1 MVGDS
6 LYRSSSFRLSD
17 GRRGLDDSCI
27 RRLRSVLL
35 SRLDFWDNPG
45 LGVSRDF
52 FCDAVDS
59 VVRLSGLS
67 NFLFC
72 PSFQFAGE
80 NTGYMSRIRILP
92 EAVAN
97 RIAAGEVVERP
108 ASVVKEL
115 LENALDAGAKTIRVE
130 VEAGGKRMI
139 RIIDDGHGMS
149 HDDALLAFE
158 RHATSKL
165 RSADDL
171 LSIPT
176 LGFRGEALPTIAAVS
191 RLLLETRAEEDAEG
205 TRVEFAGGKLVNVK
219 PAGLPAGTTVS
230 VADLFYSVPARRKFL
245 KSDTTELGHIASLV
259 THYAL
264 ANPGR
269 QFVLTTPTQ
278 QIVDCSPVERLAER
292 VYQLFGK
299 QSFDELIEIPVV
311 SAAFRAAITEPELE
325 PAEEKA
331 RLTVYGFTSRPEIQ
345 RPNRNGIYIF
355 VNRRLVRDRL
365 ILHAIHEAYRN
376 ILPSN
381 VFPATLLFLEMPY
394 DEVDVN
400 VHPAKIEVRFRRS
413 QFVHDFTRDAIRQA
427 LMSARPIAS
436 FAAAAAASGALQN
449 ANTSAAS
456 LSNAPSM
463 DPTAPSI
470 VPRAIIPAMEEIG
483 LGSGVGSDGGFDLTS
498 APLQPIEQRF
508 VFPAGPESLVESSA
522 AFGAPSLASEPPAP
536 NWAAN
541 FAAGNGSAP
550 ATLPHPDQIADLK
563 PLGQVS
569 SSFIVAVNGEGL
581 WLVDQHVAH
590 ERVLFEQH
598 LEARRAGKVESQ
610 RMLMPMILELSPR
623 QLVIY
628 EKIAEE
634 LSANGFE
641 VELMGPRS
649 VAIQAAPAGIT
660 GSDAEKLL
668 TEILDGIERE
678 NAAISIETL
687 QAKIAASTAC
697 HAAIKV
703 NMPLDQTKMEWL
715 LAALAKT
722 DCPMSCPHGRP
733 VVLRYSIKE
742 IEKAF
747 HRI

>member
-1 MVGDS
+1 
-6 LYRSSSFRLSD
+6 
-17 GRRGLDDSCI
+17 
-27 RRLRSVLL
+27 
-35 SRLDFWDNPG
+35 
-45 LGVSRDF
+45 
-52 FCDAVDS
+52 
-59 VVRLSGLS
+59 
-67 NFLFC
+67 
-72 PSFQFAGE
+72 
-80 NTGYMSRIRILP
+80 MSRIRILP

-115 LENALDAGAKTIRVE
+115 LENAIDAGATAIRVE
-130 VEAGGKRMI
+130 VESGGKRMI
-139 RIIDDGHGMS
+139 RVIDDGHGMT

-165 RSADDL
+165 KSADDL
-171 LSIPT
+171 MSIAT
-176 LGFRGEALPTIAAVS
+176 LGFRGEAMPTIAAVS
-191 RLLLETRAEEDAEG
+191 RLLLETRDAAEPEG
-205 TRVEFAGGKLVNVK
+205 VRVEFAAGKLVSVK
-219 PAGLPAGTTVS
+219 SAGLPAGTTVS

-245 KSDTTELGHIASLV
+245 KSETTELGHIASLV

-264 ANPGR
+264 ANPGK

-278 QIVDCSPVERLAER
+278 QIIDCPPVERLADR
-292 VYQLFGK
+292 IYQLFGK
-299 QSFDELIEIPVV
+299 QSLDELVEIPTA
-311 SAAFRAAITEPELE
+311 SAVFRAAITEPELE
-325 PAEEKA
+325 PNEESA
-331 RLTVYGFTSRPEIQ
+331 RISVYGFTSRPEVQ
-345 RPNRNGIYIF
+345 RPNRNGIYVF

-376 ILPSN
+376 ILPGN

-413 QFVHDFTRDAIRQA
+413 QFVHDFTRDSIRQV
-427 LMSARPIAS
+427 LMNARAVPS
-436 FAAAAAASGALQN
+436 FAAAAGAGAGAIAAGNSLNGGFGTNPVIAATQPSPYPDSNGESQNGAATQPSDATAQDSASG
-449 ANTSAAS
+449 
-456 LSNAPSM
+456 
-463 DPTAPSI
+463 TAVSI
-470 VPRAIIPAMEEIG
+470 PHAYIPGLAEVG
-483 LGSGVGSDGGFDLTS
+483 LGSGVGSDGGFELTG
-498 APLQPIEQRF
+498 APLRPVAQRF
-508 VFPAGPESLVESSA
+508 SFESAST
-522 AFGAPSLASEPPAP
+522 FGAALDSVAPTSLPSDGTAT

-541 FAAGNGSAP
+541 FSTATDAP
-550 ATLPHPDQIADLK
+550 GRLPHPDEIADLK

-569 SSFIVAVNGEGL
+569 ASFIIAVNGEGL
-581 WLVDQHVAH
+581 WIVDQHVAH

-628 EKIAEE
+628 EKIADE
-634 LSANGFE
+634 LTANGFE
-641 VELMGPRS
+641 VEPMGPRS
-649 VAIQAAPAGIT
+649 VAIQAIPAGVT
-660 GSDAEKLL
+660 GNDAEKLL

-733 VVLRYSIKE
+733 VVLRYSVKE
-742 IEKAF
+742 IERAF

>member
-1 MVGDS
+1 
-6 LYRSSSFRLSD
+6 
-17 GRRGLDDSCI
+17 
-27 RRLRSVLL
+27 
-35 SRLDFWDNPG
+35 
-45 LGVSRDF
+45 
-52 FCDAVDS
+52 
-59 VVRLSGLS
+59 
-67 NFLFC
+67 
-72 PSFQFAGE
+72 
-80 NTGYMSRIRILP
+80 MSRIRILP

-115 LENALDAGAKTIRVE
+115 LENALDAGAKAIRVE

-139 RIIDDGHGMS
+139 RVIDDGHGMT

-171 LSIPT
+171 MSIAT
-176 LGFRGEALPTIAAVS
+176 LGFRGEAMPTIAAVS
-191 RLLLETRAEEDAEG
+191 RLLLETRDAAEAEG
-205 TRVEFAGGKLVNVK
+205 TRVEFAGGKLVGVK
-219 PAGLPAGTTVS
+219 SAGLPAGTTVS

-264 ANPGR
+264 ANPGK
-269 QFVLTTPTQ
+269 QFVLSTSTQ
-278 QIVDCSPVERLAER
+278 QIVDCSPVERLADR

-299 QSFDELIEIPVV
+299 QALDELVEIPTV

-325 PAEEKA
+325 PSEESA
-331 RLTVYGFTSRPEIQ
+331 RITVFGFTSRPEVQ
-345 RPNRNGIYIF
+345 RPNRNGIYVF

-376 ILPSN
+376 ILPGN
-381 VFPATLLFLEMPY
+381 VFPATLVFLEMPY

-413 QFVHDFTRDAIRQA
+413 QFVHDFTRDAIRQV
-427 LMSARPIAS
+427 LMGARPIAS
-436 FAAAAAASGALQN
+436 FAAAAGTA
-449 ANTSAAS
+449 SAAS
-456 LSNAPSM
+456 PTNGADSPPSTNGSASFT
-463 DPTAPSI
+463 PGNGI
-470 VPRAIIPAMEEIG
+470 EVPRAVIPALREIG
-483 LGSGVGSDGGFDLTS
+483 LGSGVGSDGGFDLTG
-498 APLQPIEQRF
+498 APQQPVPQRF
-508 VFPAGPESLVESSA
+508 SFEPGS
-522 AFGAPSLASEPPAP
+522 AFGTNAAAASAEPAEP

-541 FAAGNGSAP
+541 FAAANSDAP
-550 ATLPHPDQIADLK
+550 ARLPHPGEITDLK

-569 SSFIVAVNGEGL
+569 ASFIIAVNGEGL
-581 WLVDQHVAH
+581 WIVDQHVAH

-598 LEARRAGKVESQ
+598 LEARRVGKVESQ
-610 RMLMPMILELSPR
+610 RMLMPMILELAPR

-634 LSANGFE
+634 LGANGFE
-641 VELMGPRS
+641 VEPMGPRS
-649 VAIQAAPAGIT
+649 VAIQAVPSGVANG
-660 GSDAEKLL
+660 DAEKLL

-715 LAALAKT
+715 LGALAKT

-733 VVLRYSIKE
+733 VVLRYSVRE
-742 IEKAF
+742 IERAF

>member
-1 MVGDS
+1 
-6 LYRSSSFRLSD
+6 
-17 GRRGLDDSCI
+17 
-27 RRLRSVLL
+27 
-35 SRLDFWDNPG
+35 
-45 LGVSRDF
+45 
-52 FCDAVDS
+52 
-59 VVRLSGLS
+59 
-67 NFLFC
+67 
-72 PSFQFAGE
+72 
-80 NTGYMSRIRILP
+80 MSRIRILP

-139 RIIDDGHGMS
+139 RVIDDGYGMS

-176 LGFRGEALPTIAAVS
+176 LGFRGEALPSIAAVS
-191 RLLLETRAEEDAEG
+191 RLLLETRTEEDADG
-205 TRVEFAGGKLVNVK
+205 TRIEFAGGKLVSVK
-219 PAGLPAGTTVS
+219 PAGLPTGTTVS
-230 VADLFYSVPARRKFL
+230 AADLFYSVPARRKFL
-245 KSDTTELGHIASLV
+245 KSETTELGHIASLV

-264 ANPGR
+264 ANPGK
-269 QFVLTTPTQ
+269 QFILTTPTQ

-292 VYQLFGK
+292 LYQLFGK
-299 QSFDELIEIPVV
+299 QAFDELIEVPAVD
-311 SAAFRAAITEPELE
+311 AGFRAAITEPELE
-325 PAEEKA
+325 PGEEKA
-331 RLTVYGFTSRPEIQ
+331 RLTVFGFTSRPEVQ
-345 RPNRNGIYIF
+345 RANRNGIYIF

-365 ILHAIHEAYRN
+365 ILHAINEAYRN
-376 ILPSN
+376 ILPAN

-436 FAAAAAASGALQN
+436 FAAAAASGGQQSASGSGLHV
-449 ANTSAAS
+449 AAPQTG
-456 LSNAPSM
+456 ASM
-463 DPTAPSI
+463 
-470 VPRAIIPAMEEIG
+470 VPPAIIPAMEEIG
-483 LGSGVGSDGGFDLTS
+483 LGSGVGSDGGFDLTA
-498 APLQPIEQRF
+498 APLQPVAQRLAFPIETDSASAL
-508 VFPAGPESLVESSA
+508 PAEIGEA
-522 AFGAPSLASEPPAP
+522 GAPSEHAVA

-541 FAAGNGSAP
+541 FAATGAAP
-550 ATLPHPDQIADLK
+550 ARLPHPQEIIDLK

-569 SSFIVAVNGEGL
+569 ASFIVAVNGEGL
-581 WLVDQHVAH
+581 WIVDQHVAH

-610 RMLMPMILELSPR
+610 RMLMPLILELSPR
-623 QLVIY
+623 QLVSY

-634 LSANGFE
+634 LAANGFE

-649 VAIQAAPAGIT
+649 VAIQAAPAGIA
-660 GSDAEKLL
+660 SNDAEKLL

-678 NAAISIETL
+678 SAAISIETL

-715 LAALAKT
+715 LGALAKT

-733 VVLRYSIKE
+733 VVLRYSVKE
-742 IEKAF
+742 IERAF

>member
-1 MVGDS
+1 
-6 LYRSSSFRLSD
+6 
-17 GRRGLDDSCI
+17 
-27 RRLRSVLL
+27 
-35 SRLDFWDNPG
+35 
-45 LGVSRDF
+45 
-52 FCDAVDS
+52 
-59 VVRLSGLS
+59 
-67 NFLFC
+67 
-72 PSFQFAGE
+72 
-80 NTGYMSRIRILP
+80 MSRIRILP

-97 RIAAGEVVERP
+97 KIAAGEVVERP

-115 LENALDAGAKTIRVE
+115 LENALDAGANTIRIEVE
-130 VEAGGKRMI
+130 VGGKRMI
-139 RIIDDGHGMS
+139 RVTDDGHGMT

-171 LSIPT
+171 LSIST

-191 RLLLETRAEEDAEG
+191 RLLLETRDEGEAEG
-205 TRVEFAGGKLVNVK
+205 TRVEFAGGKLVGVK

-230 VADLFYSVPARRKFL
+230 VLDIFYCVPARRKFL

-264 ANPGR
+264 ANPGK
-269 QFVLTTPTQ
+269 QFLLTTPTQ
-278 QIVDCSPVERLAER
+278 EIINCPPAEKLADR
-292 VYQLFGK
+292 IYQLFGR
-299 QSFDELIEIPVV
+299 QSLEELVEIPAA

-325 PAEEKA
+325 AEEEKSS
-331 RLTVYGFTSRPEIQ
+331 LTVSGFTSGPDVQ
-345 RPNRNGIYIF
+345 RLNRNGIYIF

-376 ILPSN
+376 ILPPA

-413 QFVHDFTRDAIRQA
+413 QFVHDFTRDTIRQA
-427 LMSARPIAS
+427 LMGMRPIAS
-436 FAAAAAASGALQN
+436 FATAAGAAPQTRSSGN
-449 ANTSAAS
+449 GGFSS
-456 LSNAPSM
+456 GI
-463 DPTAPSI
+463 TAPPAESG
-470 VPRAIIPAMEEIG
+470 VSRAIIPRAEE
-483 LGSGVGSDGGFDLTS
+483 LGSGVGSDGFDLAS
-498 APLQPIEQRF
+498 ASLQPMEQRIPF
-508 VFPAGPESLVESSA
+508 TSGGGFSAGVAPARISEA
-522 AFGAPSLASEPPAP
+522 A

-541 FAAGNGSAP
+541 LAAPGADAP
-550 ATLPHPDQIADLK
+550 ATLPRPEQIADLK

-569 SSFIVAVNGEGL
+569 ASFIVAVNGEGL
-581 WLVDQHVAH
+581 WIVDQHVAH

-598 LEARRAGKVESQ
+598 LEARRAGKIEAQ
-610 RMLMPMILELSPR
+610 RMLMPLVIELSPR
-623 QLVIY
+623 QIVTF

-634 LSANGFE
+634 LAANGFE
-641 VELMGPRS
+641 VEPMGPKS
-649 VAIQAAPAGIT
+649 VAIQAVPAGVIAP
-660 GSDAEKLL
+660 DAEKLL
-668 TEILDGIERE
+668 IEILDGLDRE
-678 NAAISIETL
+678 NAAISIQTL

-697 HAAIKV
+697 HAAIKI
-703 NMPLDQTKMEWL
+703 NMPLEQSKMEWL
-715 LAALAKT
+715 LDALAKT